1 MSRVSTSKTY
11 ARPLITCTRNILS
24 LLAAPPAPTAEL
36 LMAKKTSKQNKQTSE
51 KNNKIDVN
59 MQSATVQRKI

>member
-11 ARPLITCTRNILS
+11 ARPLIMCTRNILS

-36 LMAKKTSKQNKQTSE
+36 LMAKKQANKTNKQAK
-51 KNNKIDVN
+51 KNNKIYVN
-59 MQSATVQRKI
+59 M